1 LTLDTLPL
9 VLLCCLCTG
18 ITFSEQGFDS
28 MLEYLYTGSVPGVTE
43 GNIDI
48 DKLQASLVAAEF
60 FNVDALRSDAYEW
73 ANICGV
79 EIDTT
84 SV

>member
-1 LTLDTLPL
+1 
-9 VLLCCLCTG
+9 
-18 ITFSEQGFDS
+18 
-28 MLEYLYTGSVPGVTE
+28 MLEYLYTSSVPGVTE
-43 GNIDI
+43 GHIDI
-48 DKLQASLVAAEF
+48 DKLQSSLAAAEF
-60 FNVDALRSDAYEW
+60 FNVDALPCDAYEW